1 MIWKIAVGV
10 PTMFFAA
17 IGGLWVADREP
28 PTTVFSVQALTS
40 EVRPGDQMRALYSVR
55 RFRSCAVHVDR
66 LLFDSAG
73 ERYVLEDI
81 EFAAAPGPL
90 GDASY
95 TVGINIPRRF
105 AEGPARYQAIT
116 QYTCNPFHKL
126 SPIVVTGTPVSFDV
140 KGPPLPADQSPI
152 EIMPRR

>member
-1 MIWKIAVGV
+1 MIWKIAFGA
-10 PTMFFAA
+10 PTLFFAA
-17 IGGLWVADREP
+17 IAGIWVADREP

-40 EVRPGDQMRALYSVR
+40 EVRPGGQMRALYSVR

-73 ERYVLEDI
+73 ERYVLEDLD
-81 EFAAAPGPL
+81 FAAAPGQL

-105 AEGPARYQAIT
+105 SEGAARYQAIT
-116 QYTCNPFHKL
+116 QYVCNPLHKL
-126 SPIVVTGTPVSFDV
+126 SPIVVTGSPVLFDV
-140 KGPPLPADQSPI
+140 KGPPVPADEAPI